1 MISVDSRYG
10 FREVARMEWIKLRS
24 LRSTRW
30 VLAGGMVATV
40 ALGVVAGSNTRSV
53 TGDPTSNV
61 LAGVLV
67 GQVITGVLGVLAMT
81 SEYSSGLVRVTFAAV
96 PQRTLVL
103 TAKAVVFG
111 TVCLVAGEI
120 TVVASFLGGIT
131 ALRSSVPHP
140 SLGDPAVLRA
150 VLMTGGYLA
159 LTGLAGLGIGAILR
173 HGAAAVGVLVGGL
186 FVLPL
191 ITGAASRATGKF
203 MPELIAGNSLAAV
216 KPVAG
221 FSWSPWLELG
231 IVALQAVALLAA
243 GGWLLVRRDA

>member
-1 MISVDSRYG
+1 MISVDTCYG
-10 FREVARMEWIKLRS
+10 FREAARMEWVKLRS

-40 ALGVVAGSNTRSV
+40 ALGVVAGYNTRSV

-96 PQRTLVL
+96 PRRGLVL
-103 TAKAVVFG
+103 AAKAVVFAAA
-111 TVCLVAGEI
+111 CLVAGEI
-120 TVVASFLGGIT
+120 TVVASFLGGIGV
-131 ALRSSVPHP
+131 LRSSVPHP

-150 VLMTGGYLA
+150 VLMTGAYLT

-173 HGAAAVGVLVGGL
+173 HGAAAVGVLAGGL

-221 FSWSPWLELG
+221 FTWSPWLELG
-231 IVALQAVALLAA
+231 IVALYPAALLAA